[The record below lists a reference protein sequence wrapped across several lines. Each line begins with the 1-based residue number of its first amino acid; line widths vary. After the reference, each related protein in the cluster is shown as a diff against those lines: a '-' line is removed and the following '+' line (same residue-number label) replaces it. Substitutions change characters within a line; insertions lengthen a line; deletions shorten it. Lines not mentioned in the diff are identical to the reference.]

1 MYEEWQRM
9 NLPMTWSIIKGNDSL
24 APIELWEL
32 DLRAGAP
39 DGTYEVV
46 CGYGDFAERSR
57 TGGIVVADGEFDPA
71 TTAEACYRALCVGLY
86 EMTDEEIA
94 AQPPIHHRYIEGL
107 KYDAEASAFR
117 LHTGS

>member
-9 NLPMTWSIIKGNDSL
+9 NLPMTWSIIKGNDSN

-32 DLRAGAP
+32 DLRAGVT

-46 CGYGDFAERSR
+46 CRYGDTERSR
-57 TGGIVVADGEFDPA
+57 TGGVVVTNGEFVPV

-86 EMTDEEIA
+86 EMTEEEVA
-94 AQPPIHHRYIEGL
+94 ARPPIHHRYIEGL